1 MNLVD
6 FFKALGDETRL
17 RIIHLLLQSRSLRV
31 MDLVEV
37 LQLPQSTISRHLA
50 ILKRVGWV
58 EDRRVD
64 IWVHYR
70 LNRHLNAP
78 LLTALKEIFTDQLT
92 FQNDLRRLRQKD
104 RLGTGSPVP

>member
-17 RIIHLLLQSRSLRV
+17 RIIHLLLHSRFLRV

-37 LQLPQSTISRHLA
+37 LQLPQSTVSRHLA
-50 ILKRVGWV
+50 MLKRMGWV

-70 LNRHLNAP
+70 LNRELSAA

-92 FQNDLRRLRQKD
+92 FQNDLRRLKQRERSD
-104 RLGTGSPVP
+104 TGSPVP